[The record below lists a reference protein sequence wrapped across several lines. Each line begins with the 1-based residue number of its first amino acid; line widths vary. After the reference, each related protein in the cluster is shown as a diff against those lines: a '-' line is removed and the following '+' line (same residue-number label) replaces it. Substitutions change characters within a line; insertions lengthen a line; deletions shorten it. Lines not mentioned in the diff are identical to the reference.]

1 MSTARRWDSYK
12 VSLTV
17 ESYVVKIKS
26 STSKGSVFMRVLGIL
41 EVVGGSRLSEHFRAG

>member
-17 ESYVVKIKS
+17 ESYVTNKIFLQYPLYTKLMD
-26 STSKGSVFMRVLGIL
+26 SVTQIKY
-41 EVVGGSRLSEHFRAG
+41 ENNI

>member
-1 MSTARRWDSYK
+1 MCPGCGGGGGG
-12 VSLTV
+12 
-17 ESYVVKIKS
+17 YVVKIKS